1 MTLSTAVSNA
11 TQLLKIVPREY
22 EVFGGLD
29 VDHHSIVATFAD
41 HGKLM
46 QSLRLPYS
54 ARQLL
59 NYVGKHFPG
68 QRVAFAYEAGPT
80 GFGLYDELVANQHSC
95 LVVAPPMVPQVAGR
109 KVKTNRLD
117 SRKLATSLRGGEL
130 QSIHVPSGKYRE
142 LRHLVQLRDS
152 QVKQLTATKCRIKA
166 LLLYEGIAF
175 PADEGKEKQWS
186 AKVIDE
192 LLELPCSESVRF
204 KLNQL
209 IGTLHFHFNSAAAAQ
224 KQIRYFC
231 KNDAEL
237 QQSSAW
243 LKSLPG
249 IGEIVATHLVAR
261 LGDPTLITNVRQ
273 IAGFLGLVS
282 SEHSTGDKQNRG
294 EITRAGDSR
303 LRNKLIQ
310 SAWVAIRQD
319 PELREFYSRVYQR
332 HPRKVAARKAI
343 VAVARKLTMRIYA
356 VLKEQR
362 PFVFRAVDE
371 APLTTEETA
380 GHRERLDGQQNEQ
393 SR

>member
-1 MTLSTAVSNA
+1 MTIPAQVSVYA
-11 TQLLKIVPREY
+11 QVFVPRDY
-22 EVFGGLD
+22 DVFAGLD
-29 VDHHSIVATFAD
+29 VDHHSIAATFTD
-41 HGKLM
+41 HQRLM

-68 QRVAFAYEAGPT
+68 QRVAFVYEAGPT
-80 GFGLYDELVANQHSC
+80 GFGLYDELEAAGYPC
-95 LVVAPPMVPQVAGR
+95 LVVAPPMVPRAPGQR
-109 KVKTNRLD
+109 VKTNRLD
-117 SRKLATSLRGGEL
+117 SRKLSTALRGGEL
-130 QSIHVPSGKYRE
+130 KSIHVPAPKYRE
-142 LRHLVQLRDS
+142 LRHLVQLRDTHV
-152 QVKQLTATKCRIKA
+152 QQLTATKCRIKA

-175 PADEGKEKQWS
+175 PSDEGKEKQWS
-186 AKVIDE
+186 QRVVNE

-204 KLNQL
+204 KLDQL
-209 IGTLHFHFNSAAAAQ
+209 IGTLHFNFNSAAAAQ
-224 KQIRYFC
+224 KQIRHFC
-231 KNDAEL
+231 QQDEEL
-237 QQSSAW
+237 RQSMAW

-249 IGEIVATHLVAR
+249 IGEIIATHLVAR
-261 LGDPTLITNVRQ
+261 LGDPSLITNVRQ

-319 PELREFYSRVYQR
+319 PELREFYQRVYQR
-332 HPRKVAARKAI
+332 HPKKVAARKAI
-343 VAVARKLTMRIYA
+343 VAVTRKLTTRIYA
-356 VLKEQR
+356 VLQEQR
-362 PFVFRAVDE
+362 PFVLRAVSK

-380 GHRERLDGQQNEQ
+380 GHRGRLDGQQNDQ

>member
-1 MTLSTAVSNA
+1 MTVA
-11 TQLLKIVPREY
+11 TQVSVYPQVFVPREY
-22 EVFGGLD
+22 EVFAGLD
-29 VDHHSIVATFAD
+29 VDHHSIAATFTD
-41 HGKLM
+41 HDRLM

-59 NYVGKHFPG
+59 NYVRKHFPQ
-68 QRVAFAYEAGPT
+68 QRVAFVYEAGPT
-80 GFGLYDELVANQHSC
+80 GFGLYDELEAAGHAC
-95 LVVAPPMVPQVAGR
+95 LVVAPPMVPRAPGAR
-109 KVKTNRLD
+109 VKTNRLD
-117 SRKLATSLRGGEL
+117 SRKLSTALRGGEL
-130 QSIHVPSGKYRE
+130 KSIHVPAPKYRE
-142 LRHLVQLRDS
+142 LRHLVQLRDTHV
-152 QVKQLTATKCRIKA
+152 QQLTATKCRIKA

-175 PADEGKEKQWS
+175 PSDAGKEKQWS
-186 AKVIDE
+186 QRVVNE

-204 KLNQL
+204 KLDQL
-209 IGTLHFHFNSAAAAQ
+209 VGTLHFNFNSAAAAQ
-224 KQIRYFC
+224 KQIRHFC
-231 KNDAEL
+231 QKDPEL
-237 QQSSAW
+237 RQSLAW

-249 IGEIVATHLVAR
+249 IGEIIATHLVAR
-261 LGDPTLITNVRQ
+261 LGDPELITNVRQ

-332 HPRKVAARKAI
+332 HPKKVAARKAI
-343 VAVARKLTMRIYA
+343 VAVTRKLTTRIYA

-362 PFVFRAVDE
+362 PFVLREVNQ
-371 APLTTEETA
+371 APLTTEETG

-393 SR
+393 SQ